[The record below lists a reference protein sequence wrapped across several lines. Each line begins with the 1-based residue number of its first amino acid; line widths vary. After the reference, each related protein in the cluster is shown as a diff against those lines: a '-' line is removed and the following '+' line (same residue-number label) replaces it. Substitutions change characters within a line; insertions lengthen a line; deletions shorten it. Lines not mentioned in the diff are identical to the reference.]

1 MWDRKVLKARGKRA
15 FKANY
20 WKCVLVALILTIV
33 AGAGTGTS
41 GFSTTRSIND
51 ARDNGNQAE
60 EQYDNDFDVDDELD
74 DIIDDYDFDD
84 SELDDINNPPIDIN
98 DLGGNKTDGLGGLG
112 TAIAGIVL
120 IVVLIAFAIGVLIA
134 VFLLNPLQVGCRRF
148 FVKNSDSKEAADV
161 GDVGFAF
168 STNYG
173 NVVKTMFFKDLW
185 VFLWTLLLIVPGIIK
200 SFEYR
205 MVPYLL
211 AENPNMDRK
220 EALKV
225 STEMM
230 YGNKWNAFVLDL
242 SFFGWILLSACTLGI
257 LGIFYVD
264 PYVAATDA
272 ELYKTI
278 SGKRSGFADEADAAA
293 EAAIAADAEASVEVP
308 AKEIADEPKA
318 PEEDVIVTF
327 NESDGETYIDDIYD

>member
-20 WKCVLVALILTIV
+20 WKCVLVALILTLV

-41 GFSTTRSIND
+41 GFSTTRQIND
-51 ARDNGNQAE
+51 ARDEVNQLNNYD
-60 EQYDNDFDVDDELD
+60 YDNDIDDGID

-84 SELDDINNPPIDIN
+84 DELDDINNPPIDLDN
-98 DLGGNKTDGLGGLG
+98 LGKGSDGLRGFGA
-112 TAIAGIVL
+112 AIAGIVL
-120 IVVLIAFAIGVLIA
+120 IVLLVAVAIGVLLA

-148 FVKNSDSKEAADV
+148 FVKNSESKDAADV

-173 NVVKTMFFKDLW
+173 NVVKTMFFRDLW
-185 VFLWTLLLIVPGIIK
+185 VFLWSLLLIVSGIIK

-225 STEMM
+225 SSEMM
-230 YGNKWNAFVLDL
+230 YGNKWDAFVLDL
-242 SFFGWILLSACTLGI
+242 SFFGWLMLGACTLGI

-278 SGKRSGFADEADAAA
+278 SGKRSGFADEADVAAGLA
-293 EAAIAADAEASVEVP
+293 EEAAKTVSADAPKEESTDALKVP
-308 AKEIADEPKA
+308 ED
-318 PEEDVIVTF
+318 DVIVTF
-327 NESDGETYIDDIYD
+327 NESDGEIYIDDIYD